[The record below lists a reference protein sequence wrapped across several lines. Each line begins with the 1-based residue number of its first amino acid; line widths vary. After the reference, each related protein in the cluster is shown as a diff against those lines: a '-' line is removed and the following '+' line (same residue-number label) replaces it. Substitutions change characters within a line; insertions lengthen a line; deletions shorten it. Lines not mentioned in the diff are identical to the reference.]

1 MGEWLVLLVVVLTV
15 PVLLMGGAVALAASS
30 LRRANRL
37 MPGRAAGSIPV
48 TWLWSPGTAAAL
60 HRRLRYVCQLSA
72 PLAGPPAGGRRLRRR
87 RGGGLDGISRLAGEV
102 LAEAVALDRELVAT
116 NYLPRGLPRAQALAE
131 MEAQVR
137 SLESSAR
144 RVQQLSARRTQ
155 LARPGG
161 PADLTL
167 DQRIA
172 AMEDALNEL
181 GPEPGSLTR
190 PPLQ

>member
-15 PVLLMGGAVALAASS
+15 PVLLMGGAAAFAASS

-37 MPGRAAGSIPV
+37 MPGRAAGSVPV

-72 PLAGPPAGGRRLRRR
+72 PMASQAAGGRRLRRR
-87 RGGGLDGISRLAGEV
+87 RAAGLDGISRLAEEV

-131 MEAQVR
+131 VEARVR
-137 SLESSAR
+137 NLESSAR
-144 RVQQLSARRTQ
+144 RVHQLSARRTQ

-161 PADLTL
+161 LADLTL

-172 AMEDALNEL
+172 AMEGALDELDA
-181 GPEPGSLTR
+181 EPGSLTR
-190 PPLQ
+190 PPRQ

>member
-15 PVLLMGGAVALAASS
+15 PVLLMGGAVAFAASS

-48 TWLWSPGTAAAL
+48 TWLWSPGVAAAL
-60 HRRLRYVCQLSA
+60 HRRLRFVCQLSA
-72 PLAGPPAGGRRLRRR
+72 PLARPPAGGARFRRR
-87 RGGGLDGISRLAGEV
+87 RVGGLDGISRLAEEV
-102 LAEAVALDRELVAT
+102 LTEAVALDRELVAT

-131 MEAQVR
+131 LEARVR
-137 SLESSAR
+137 NLESSAR
-144 RVQQLSARRTQ
+144 RVQHLSLRRTQ

-161 PADLTL
+161 PAELTL

-172 AMEDALNEL
+172 AMEGALDEL
-181 GPEPGSLTR
+181 GTEPGSLTR
-190 PPLQ
+190 SPRQ